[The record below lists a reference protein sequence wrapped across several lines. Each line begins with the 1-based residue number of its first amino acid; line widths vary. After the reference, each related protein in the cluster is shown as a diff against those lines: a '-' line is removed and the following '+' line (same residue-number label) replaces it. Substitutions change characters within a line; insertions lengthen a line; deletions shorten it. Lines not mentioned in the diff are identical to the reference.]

1 MRLMLYYSEYRDSVL
16 VHLHS
21 EAKRSGRM
29 AYSSA
34 RQGSFRLAV

>member
-1 MRLMLYYSEYRDSVL
+1 MQLMLYYSDYRDSVL

-21 EAKRSGRM
+21 EAKQSSRM